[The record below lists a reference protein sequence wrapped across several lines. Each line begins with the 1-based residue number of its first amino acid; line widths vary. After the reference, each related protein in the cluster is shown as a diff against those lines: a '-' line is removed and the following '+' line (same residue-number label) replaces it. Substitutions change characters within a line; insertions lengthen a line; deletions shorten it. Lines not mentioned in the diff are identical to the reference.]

1 MARYEIGY
9 GGVWRER
16 FDDGEAAI
24 RRAEELAESGEVVE
38 VARRFLGLH
47 AFVTAF
53 PESEREAL
61 KSRRGAPYVGELW
74 GFGVSGEAD
83 PHHGGAPGDHAPG
96 SHGSSHGHHD
106 GGGHHGGG
114 HGGDGGAGGGH

>member
-24 RRAEELAESGEVVE
+24 RRAEELAASGEVVE

-61 KSRRGAPYVGELW
+61 KARRGYPYVGELW
-74 GFGVSGEAD
+74 GFGVGGEAD
-83 PHHGGAPGDHAPG
+83 PHHGGAPGDHAG
-96 SHGSSHGHHD
+96 DSHGSSHGGGHD
-106 GGGHHGGG
+106 GGSHGGGSHGGG
-114 HGGDGGAGGGH
+114 H